1 MAGFKF
7 LPPRITHPELG
18 FALLLPAPGRRTPNA
33 DPRYGVVVR
42 LMDKP
47 VEIRVLI
54 EDTADELDQT
64 KGPAASPKVASQLC
78 RDWAA
83 TRAVTRPGSVFADEG
98 REWGCDGFAMV
109 AYTLKDAE
117 GDLDY
122 EWSLVLV
129 KGTPALAIRVVF
141 VFDGKLGPAEC
152 RSYVDAVL
160 EGGMYWE
167 DPRG

>member
-18 FALLLPAPGRRTPNA
+18 FALLLPAPGRRSPAA

-54 EDTADELDQT
+54 EDTADAQDQT
-64 KGPAASPKVASQLC
+64 KGPAATPKVASQLC

-83 TRAVTRPGSVFADEG
+83 NR
-98 REWGCDGFAMV
+98 
-109 AYTLKDAE
+109 
-117 GDLDY
+117 
-122 EWSLVLV
+122 VL
-129 KGTPALAIRVVF
+129 F
-141 VFDGKLGPAEC
+141 VFDAKISPAEC